1 MSRVIWI
8 IVFKDILCY
17 YYIWYIARQKP
28 GVFVKMEVLMRIGID
43 IGGMSIKIGLVNEDY
58 KITSRKVIKTG
69 SSLYTPREIIK
80 NIVEAARGLIEENN
94 AKLEEIS
101 AGIACP
107 GTSDSISG
115 VVLYSNNIGWE
126 NVPFV
131 KIFNEYLD
139 IPCAIAND
147 ADAAALAEVL
157 CGAARGREN
166 VVLLTLGTGVGSGVV
181 INKKIFTG
189 YMRGGCELGHIV
201 IKHGGLPCTCG
212 RKGCFESYASA
223 SALMASAREA
233 AEKNKKS
240 LLNVLCGG
248 NISNIN
254 GEMVFEAERAGD
266 KAAIEVVEMYIEYL
280 STGIANIINIFRPE
294 IVILGGGVSAQKQ
307 YLTDRLSLKVK
318 NMCFGGTMCGTAS
331 IVTSCLGNDAGII
344 GAAYLP

>member
-1 MSRVIWI
+1 
-8 IVFKDILCY
+8 
-17 YYIWYIARQKP
+17 
-28 GVFVKMEVLMRIGID
+28 MRIGID
-43 IGGMSIKIGLVNEDY
+43 IGGMSVKIGIVNEDY
-58 KITSRKVIKTG
+58 KITSRKVIKTE
-69 SSLYTPREIIK
+69 SNIYTPREIIK
-80 NIVEAARGLIEENN
+80 NIADAVKLLLEENSI
-94 AKLEEIS
+94 KLEETF

-126 NVPFV
+126 NVPFIQ
-131 KIFNEYLD
+131 IFREYLD
-139 IPCAIAND
+139 VQCAIAND

-201 IKHGGLPCTCG
+201 IKYGGLPCTCG
-212 RKGCFESYASA
+212 RRGCFESYASA

-233 AEKNKKS
+233 AEKHKES

-248 NISNIN
+248 KKENIN
-254 GEMVFEAERAGD
+254 GEMVFEAGKAGD
-266 KAAIEVVEMYIEYL
+266 KAAIEVIERYTEYL

-294 IVILGGGVSAQKQ
+294 IVILGGGISAQKE
-307 YLTDRLSLKVK
+307 YLTDMLSLKVK
-318 NMCFGGTMCGTAS
+318 DMCFGGTMCGTAG

-344 GAAYLP
+344 GAAYLQ

>member
-1 MSRVIWI
+1 MYSM
-8 IVFKDILCY
+8 LLLHLAGS
-17 YYIWYIARQKP
+17 YIETRYIC
-28 GVFVKMEVLMRIGID
+28 KMEALMRIGID
-43 IGGMSIKIGLVNEDY
+43 IGGMSVKIGLVNKDY
-58 KITSRKVIKTG
+58 KITSRKVIKTE
-69 SSLYTPREIIK
+69 SSIYTPREVIK
-80 NIVEAARGLIEENN
+80 NIADATRILLEENN
-94 AKLEEIS
+94 VKLEEAF

-107 GTSDSISG
+107 GTSDSMSG
-115 VVLYSNNIGWE
+115 IVLYSNNIGWD
-126 NVPFV
+126 NVPFIQ
-131 KIFNEYLD
+131 IFREYID

-201 IKHGGLPCTCG
+201 IKYGGLPCTCG
-212 RKGCFESYASA
+212 RRGCFESYASA
-223 SALMASAREA
+223 SALMSFAREA
-233 AEKNKKS
+233 AENHKES

-248 NISNIN
+248 KKENIN
-254 GEMVFEAERAGD
+254 GRMVFEAEKAGD
-266 KAAIEVVEMYIEYL
+266 KTAMEVVEMYIEYL

-294 IVILGGGVSAQKQ
+294 IIILGGGVSAQKQ

-318 NMCFGGTMCGTAS
+318 DMCFGGTMCGTAD

-344 GAAYLP
+344 GAAYLQ